1 MSNKIHIDELFR
13 EGLNNGEEAMVP
25 SAWSNMA
32 KMLDGDNPYEK
43 EQTKKRP
50 FLWILGMGLL
60 LISAIAAGTKFLFP
74 GGQMQQNAVSLV
86 VPPAQQNKTE
96 NDDKAQPLALATS
109 SAEQNN
115 EGEITTASN
124 NDANNLSVASE
135 KPAPLVQNNTKNAAS
150 INSNLTKPDVEAAQ
164 QNTAKATSKTASA
177 IHVTNNSNS
186 VNVNKLDVK
195 SVFNKIAASNTNGN
209 NFENN
214 VPNAVASNIPNKGS
228 NNANATAKN
237 VTSNKQTTAIEN
249 LEDAKVDANT
259 NANLTSI
266 TALPILSVQ
275 QFLLSINSNKDA
287 LHAAKISHKNNL
299 VMLPE
304 ATDVKDTFGYIIA
317 VNNKPVNTTSISGQ
331 TDIAAEDKLVPSNNQ
346 KPTSNDAPATSSKK
360 TSKKTKASNKK
371 EAAQSAENSA
381 IATSTDTKKNASSN
395 NSNATTNTASTDNAN
410 AAAQQNSNNQL
421 LANRKKEA
429 PKKSATP
436 SAKEQMSDKLMS
448 TIDKIKS
455 RGFIDLGAGKI
466 KVDPALF
473 TGINSQFLNNKN
485 DLGGFHMGMN
495 CIIQIRRNLEL
506 MPHALFNYRTNGG
519 YTIRDTVQTI
529 TDRSGPRFNGTDNEF
544 AYTATTTA
552 MTYNF
557 KRTMSIEA
565 PIALQWRPV
574 RRVGIFAGV
583 NLAYGFKYKTS
594 NFYKTTTTAEIDIVP
609 TTQNYAF
616 PTDRI
621 STYKDIDF
629 KGRFGAGYLF
639 GANWQATPNFFV
651 DARVAQNIWD
661 NSTTPSSKI
670 ISSNVFKVPAFQ
682 LSLGYRF
689 KGLEE

>member
-13 EGLNNGEEAMVP
+13 EGLSNGEEAMVP

-43 EQTKKRP
+43 EETKKRP

-74 GGQMQQNAVSLV
+74 GGQMQQNAASLV
-86 VPPAQQNKTE
+86 APAPASQTNI
-96 NDDKAQPLALATS
+96 NDSKPLAVANASSIESSNADAMQTS
-109 SAEQNN
+109 ND
-115 EGEITTASN
+115 
-124 NDANNLSVASE
+124 DANNLSVASDMPNANSDNTNNKLDLKNE
-135 KPAPLVQNNTKNAAS
+135 NAEPENKVTTTAKQSNILAPVAISNEHKVIAPLIK
-150 INSNLTKPDVEAAQ
+150 
-164 QNTAKATSKTASA
+164 AKAANVTKQNVNSDYSNATVTASA
-177 IHVTNNSNS
+177 TDTKGPNIVSDAALAPAKNKVNK
-186 VNVNKLDVK
+186 VNVKQNIID
-195 SVFNKIAASNTNGN
+195 
-209 NFENN
+209 
-214 VPNAVASNIPNKGS
+214 NAPEAE
-228 NNANATAKN
+228 A
-237 VTSNKQTTAIEN
+237 TTA
-249 LEDAKVDANT
+249 VNT
-259 NANLTSI
+259 AQNFTSI
-266 TALPILSVQ
+266 TSLPILSAQ
-275 QFLLSINSNKDA
+275 QFLLSLSNNKNA
-287 LHAAKISHKNNL
+287 LLAATIARKNNL

-304 ATDVKDTFGYIIA
+304 ATDVKDTFGYVVAINNSKSSVSTSSSQASNGSTNKLATSKNDKSSSADAELTKGKKRSKKERGATKADASQSADNAAIA
-317 VNNKPVNTTSISGQ
+317 KTTDAKNS
-331 TDIAAEDKLVPSNNQ
+331 SNN
-346 KPTSNDAPATSSKK
+346 TSVD
-360 TSKKTKASNKK
+360 
-371 EAAQSAENSA
+371 
-381 IATSTDTKKNASSN
+381 ASSN
-395 NSNATTNTASTDNAN
+395 NKTATPDNAS
-410 AAAQQNSNNQL
+410 QTTKQNSNNQL

-429 PKKSATP
+429 PKKSTTP
-436 SAKEQMSDKLMS
+436 NAKEQMSDKLMN

-455 RGFIDLGAGKI
+455 RGFIDLGTGKI

-529 TDRSGPRFNGTDNEF
+529 SDRSGPRFNGTDNEF
-544 AYTATTTA
+544 AYTAATTA

-594 NFYKTTTTAEIDIVP
+594 NFYKTTTTTEIDIVP
-609 TTQNYAF
+609 TTQNYVF

-651 DARVAQNIWD
+651 DARVTQNIWD